1 MSRQLLIPVKD
12 LKTNE
17 NIDGLNNTI
26 YAVKVVEVLKKRRKK
41 YIVQNKNT
49 TGKYCQNLMRGFN
62 VVDSS
67 LLVVLLFKYSTD
79 LSLEAK
85 RIAMLIKTSEE

>member
-1 MSRQLLIPVKD
+1 MLIIDKNTLPQIICNTSINKLHSITKHIRDMSRQLLIPVKD

-41 YIVQNKNT
+41 V
-49 TGKYCQNLMRGFN
+49 
-62 VVDSS
+62 
-67 LLVVLLFKYSTD
+67 
-79 LSLEAK
+79 
-85 RIAMLIKTSEE
+85 

>member
-41 YIVQNKNT
+41 VY
-49 TGKYCQNLMRGFN
+49 
-62 VVDSS
+62 SS
-67 LLVVLLFKYSTD
+67 KQKHNWEILLKLNEGV
-79 LSLEAK
+79 
-85 RIAMLIKTSEE
+85 

>member
-17 NIDGLNNTI
+17 NMDGLNNTI

-49 TGKYCQNLMRGFN
+49 TGKYC
-62 VVDSS
+62 
-67 LLVVLLFKYSTD
+67 
-79 LSLEAK
+79 
-85 RIAMLIKTSEE
+85 